1 MGAQLSTITSYYM
14 FVARNLRD
22 SASLYGWTLPPDTWL
37 IPLLMPA
44 FAPLSCVP
52 QLRHLAPTNLL
63 ADALILAGLAFVAC
77 YALSQLD
84 DLEVGSGE
92 PAGAAP
98 TVATDAAAAA
108 ADDDD
113 DSATAQRFAWFQTPR
128 SLLLYVG
135 TTCFTFEGGGLM
147 VPI

>member
-1 MGAQLSTITSYYM
+1 M
-14 FVARNLRD
+14 
-22 SASLYGWTLPPDTWL
+22 
-37 IPLLMPA
+37 
-44 FAPLSCVP
+44 P

-92 PAGAAP
+92 LA
-98 TVATDAAAAA
+98 DAAAAA
-108 ADDDD
+108 ATDVAPAAAAGYDGGGGGGGG
-113 DSATAQRFAWFQTPR
+113 ATAQRFAWFQTPR